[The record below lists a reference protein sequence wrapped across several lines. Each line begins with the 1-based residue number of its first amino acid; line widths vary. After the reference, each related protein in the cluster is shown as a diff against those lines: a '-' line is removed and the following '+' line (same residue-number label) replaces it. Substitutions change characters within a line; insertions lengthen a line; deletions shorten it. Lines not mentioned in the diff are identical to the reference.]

1 MPIKINHAILHVF
14 DFVSCE
20 NTFSQEEMD
29 LTSKNAKNF
38 VAKHATKALG
48 NLDNKRGVFA
58 PDSLFAE
65 ELRAYHAGQRDFV
78 ELSCKIG
85 DFLVTELGHMEKT
98 PSTDLL
104 VVDFENDASKAVNQM
119 TQEEAEASFQG
130 RADRYFAILLLE
142 SKQAYMHELGFCD
155 AGPCNGVVR
164 QQAVLPSPSQ
174 KVQSYAVVDLRTL
187 EVQFVDKKR
196 VIAGEE
202 RWLIPDGLL
211 QCSTEASSKETL
223 AAVTQVV
230 EAVAEEYGANT
241 AVAMSKAKAYATES
255 VGDDRSEAQ
264 VDLEDLADQVFQDQP
279 EMKKRLVEV
288 AQEWD
293 LPERVPLEREAVK
306 RVARNHKIRT
316 DTGIEITFPAEY
328 SKSLEFITFT
338 SEADGKISISLKNIS
353 HIENR

>member
-142 SKQAYMHELGFCD
+142 SKQAYMHAPATAWCGSRQCCP
-155 AGPCNGVVR
+155 APAKRCSRMRWWTCVR
-164 QQAVLPSPSQ
+164 W
-174 KVQSYAVVDLRTL
+174 R
-187 EVQFVDKKR
+187 
-196 VIAGEE
+196 
-202 RWLIPDGLL
+202 
-211 QCSTEASSKETL
+211 CSSWTRSAS
-223 AAVTQVV
+223 
-230 EAVAEEYGANT
+230 
-241 AVAMSKAKAYATES
+241 
-255 VGDDRSEAQ
+255 
-264 VDLEDLADQVFQDQP
+264 
-279 EMKKRLVEV
+279 
-288 AQEWD
+288 
-293 LPERVPLEREAVK
+293 
-306 RVARNHKIRT
+306 
-316 DTGIEITFPAEY
+316 
-328 SKSLEFITFT
+328 
-338 SEADGKISISLKNIS
+338 
-353 HIENR
+353 